1 MIAVLFLTTDA
12 TINPRHMEMYAD
24 PDSRA
29 GVLEPEG
36 VVEIRFR
43 SKDLVKAMHRC
54 DVLCKK
60 ILADLAQID
69 PKDLERKTQ
78 LDTQLKERESQLMGM
93 YHQTALY
100 FADLHDK
107 PARMLEKGAI
117 CDIIPWA
124 KSRYMLYWRLRYV
137 LLILFKS
144 FMSNVIFLLR

>member
-1 MIAVLFLTTDA
+1 
-12 TINPRHMEMYAD
+12 MYAD

-43 SKDLVKAMHRC
+43 SKDLVRAMHRC
-54 DVLCKK
+54 DSVCKK
-60 ILADLAQID
+60 LLADLSQVD
-69 PKDLERKTQ
+69 PKADLQTKTV
-78 LDTQLKERESQLMGM
+78 LETQLKERESQLMGM
-93 YHQTALY
+93 YHQAALY

-124 KSRYMLYWRLRYV
+124 KSRLLLYWRLR
-137 LLILFKS
+137 
-144 FMSNVIFLLR
+144 